1 LGETQ
6 VSGADAERF
15 KIIRL
20 DDYSDAIEGQLVA
33 ADTVAGIVSYKD
45 KTGASC
51 QKNFGAHAIK
61 LVPKR

>member
-1 LGETQ
+1 MGETQ

-33 ADTVAGIVSYKD
+33 ADTVAGVVSYKD
-45 KTGASC
+45 KTGTACS
-51 QKNFGAHAIK
+51 KTFGPHAIK
-61 LVPKR
+61 IVPKR